1 MAVSLR
7 IIRLTMAI
15 DNGDHRAWEQLKA
28 LARTDEEAR
37 RVLRTVKE
45 PPKPA
50 SKPPV
55 KVAPPPK
62 ADTPEQTERKAREG
76 DAAAIAQL
84 RKRAEYEDIRAQ
96 SALGLA
102 LMKSDPDEARRW
114 LLRSSKLPESAE
126 ALRRLAASGDAG
138 AKAWVDSQSGQ
149 GPTSKPR
156 PRPGADPQV
165 PVRDDLGYIKP
176 PTRHSKPRIGDV
188 YRLNG
193 RVLGTDRSENMVL
206 IKEMRGE
213 YVTAWTVTREPGRR
227 KAALLMDPSLAG
239 FASAKVYVLTDSERV
254 LRKDSLAEYR
264 GSLGPRDI
272 AQFRLSH

>member
-37 RVLRTVKE
+37 RVLRTVRE

-50 SKPPV
+50 AKPPV
-55 KVAPPPK
+55 KVAHPPK
-62 ADTPEQTERKAREG
+62 QDTPQQTAEKARTG
-76 DAAAIAQL
+76 DEQAIASL
-84 RKRAEYEDIRAQ
+84 RKRAEYEDVQAQ

-102 LMKSDPDEARRW
+102 LITKDPEEARKW
-114 LLRSSKLPESAE
+114 LLRSSKVPESAE
-126 ALRRLAASGDAG
+126 ALRRMAASGDEQ
-138 AKAWVDSQSGQ
+138 AKAWVESQKPAAPS
-149 GPTSKPR
+149 SKPR
-156 PRPGADPQV
+156 PRPGADPQT
-165 PVRDDLGYIKP
+165 PVRDDLGYIRP
-176 PTRHSKPRIGDV
+176 PSKHSKPKIGDV

-193 RVLGTDRSENMVL
+193 RVLGIDKSENMVL
-206 IKEMRGE
+206 IKEVKGE
-213 YVTAWTVTREPGRR
+213 YVTAWTVTREPGKRR
-227 KAALLMDPSLAG
+227 SVQLIDPSLAG